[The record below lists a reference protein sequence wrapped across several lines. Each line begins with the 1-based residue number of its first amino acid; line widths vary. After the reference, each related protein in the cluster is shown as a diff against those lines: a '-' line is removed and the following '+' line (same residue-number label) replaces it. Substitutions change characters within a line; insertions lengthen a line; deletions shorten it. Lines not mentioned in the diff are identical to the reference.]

1 MNKLKASRG
10 QVGFM
15 QNKALALVVV
25 GIVVGI
31 GLQIMEQTRTAICA
45 ANSTCAADP
54 TNTGVWTDAANATQ
68 DMASAI
74 GNFSDWYTIIVIVI
88 AGAVILSLLTYFQ
101 GGGRGRGTAGSKAAG
116 GTI

>member
-15 QNKALALVVV
+15 QNKAIALVVL

-31 GLQIMEQTRTAICA
+31 GLQILDQTQTAIGTA
-45 ANSTCAADP
+45 GTTTSEAY
-54 TNTGVWTDAANATQ
+54 NATG
-68 DMASAI
+68 DMVTAV

-88 AGAVILSLLTYFQ
+88 AGAIILSLLGMFT
-101 GGGRGRGTAGSKAAG
+101 GSASGKG
-116 GTI
+116 M